1 MMRKSWRTLPFVFI
15 LCLSLNLPAAYAVE
29 TLPEPFFKYL
39 GSKYLGNPGVILIN
53 GDSNEIVYQD
63 GASKPRKP
71 ASVLK
76 IISTS
81 AIALTLDTSTVFKT
95 AIYKT
100 EKKGVFVIWGENDP
114 WITSNAKYRDAN
126 KRAYMPALIK
136 AAFASDKSLKK
147 INLIYKGVNNSDIL
161 YAKRALKRKSSVAYK
176 PISKNVE
183 VESLITEKIAEV
195 SSPPLHKMIRFALL
209 YSDNVLSQRLAMLA
223 TGKNGYPLTK
233 TGLNKMANDKISE
246 LGVDTSGMVLMD
258 GSGISGQNRVSA
270 VTVSQLLLKIKSE
283 PRLKVIYDSLPI
295 SGESGTLI
303 GRYHSTAPQAVGLVR
318 AKTGSIR
325 NTVSLAGY
333 ATSGDKEYVFVV
345 LADGVGRTRR
355 LQDAARSAIDRMLGT
370 ITKPAVSGL
379 TPPVVENNPFT
390 TNP

>member
-1 MMRKSWRTLPFVFI
+1 MMRKSWLTLPFVFI
-15 LCLSLNLPAAYAVE
+15 LALSLNLPAAYAAE

-39 GSKYLGNPGVILIN
+39 SSKYLGNPGVILID
-53 GDSNEIVYQD
+53 GASNEVVYEA

-81 AIALTLDTSTVFKT
+81 AIALTMDSATVFKT

-126 KRAYMPALIK
+126 KRAYMPELIK
-136 AAFASDKSLKK
+136 AAFASDTSLKK
-147 INLIYKGVNNSDIL
+147 INLIYRGVNNSDIL

-176 PISKNVE
+176 PVSKSVE
-183 VESLITEKIAEV
+183 VESLITEKIAEIT
-195 SSPPLHKMIRFALL
+195 SPPLHKMIRFALL

-223 TGKNGYPLTK
+223 TGKNGYPLTR
-233 TGLNKMANDKISE
+233 TGLNKMANNKINE
-246 LGVDTSGMVLMD
+246 LGVDTTGMVLMD
-258 GSGISGQNRVSA
+258 GSGLSGQNRVSA
-270 VTVSQLLLKIKSE
+270 VTVSQLLLKIKNE

-325 NTVSLAGY
+325 NTVSLAGF
-333 ATSGDKEYVFVV
+333 ATSGDKDYVFVV

-370 ITKPAVSGL
+370 ITKPVVSGL
-379 TPPVVENNPFT
+379 TPPVPENIPFT
-390 TNP
+390 TTP

>member
-1 MMRKSWRTLPFVFI
+1 M
-15 LCLSLNLPAAYAVE
+15 
-29 TLPEPFFKYL
+29 
-39 GSKYLGNPGVILIN
+39 ILIN
-53 GDSNEIVYQD
+53 GNSNEVVYQD
-63 GASKPRKP
+63 GASKPRTP

-100 EKKGVFVIWGENDP
+100 EKKGVFVIWGDNDP

-258 GSGISGQNRVSA
+258 GSGLSGQNRVSA
-270 VTVSQLLLKIKSE
+270 VTVSQLLLKVKSE
-283 PRLKVIYDSLPI
+283 PKLKVIYDSLPI

-325 NTVSLAGY
+325 NTVSLAGF

-379 TPPVVENNPFT
+379 TPPVPESNPFT

>member
-1 MMRKSWRTLPFVFI
+1 MKRISLLVLFTLLFNLQPANAVDV
-15 LCLSLNLPAAYAVE
+15 LPA
-29 TLPEPFFKYL
+29 PFFKYL
-39 GSKYLGNPGVILIN
+39 GSKYLANPGVILID
-53 GDSNEIVYQD
+53 GTSSEVVYQD
-63 GASKPRKP
+63 GASKPRTP

-76 IISTS
+76 LFSTS

-100 EKKGVFVIWGENDP
+100 EKKGVFVIWGDNDP

-147 INLIYKGVNNSDIL
+147 ITLVYKGVNNSDIL
-161 YAKRALKRKSSVAYK
+161 YAKRALNRRSSVAYK

-183 VESLITEKIAEV
+183 VESLVTEKIAEV

-209 YSDNVLSQRLAMLA
+209 YSDNVLSQRLAMVA
-223 TGKNGYPLTK
+223 TGRSGYPLTR
-233 TGLNKMANDKISE
+233 TGLNQMIMDKISSI
-246 LGVDTSGMVLMD
+246 GVDTTGMKFVD
-258 GSGISGQNRVSA
+258 GSGLGGENRVSA
-270 VTVSQLLLKIKSE
+270 ITVSQLLLKAKSE
-283 PRLKVIYDSLPI
+283 PRLRVIYESLPV

-318 AKTGSIR
+318 AKTGSTR
-325 NTVSLAGY
+325 HTVSLAGF
-333 ATSGDKEYVFVV
+333 ATSGEKEYVFVV
-345 LADGVGRTRR
+345 IADGVGRTRR

-379 TPPVVENNPFT
+379 TPPVPESNPFT
-390 TNP
+390 TTP

>member
-1 MMRKSWRTLPFVFI
+1 MKRISLLVLFTLLFNLQPANAVDV
-15 LCLSLNLPAAYAVE
+15 LPA
-29 TLPEPFFKYL
+29 PFFKYL
-39 GSKYLGNPGVILIN
+39 GSKYLANPGVILID
-53 GDSNEIVYQD
+53 GTSSEVVYQD
-63 GASKPRKP
+63 GASKPRTP

-76 IISTS
+76 LFSTS

-100 EKKGVFVIWGENDP
+100 EKKGVFVIWGDNDP

-147 INLIYKGVNNSDIL
+147 ITLVYKGVNNSDIL
-161 YAKRALKRKSSVAYK
+161 YAKRALNRRSSVAYK

-183 VESLITEKIAEV
+183 VESLVTEKIAEV

-209 YSDNVLSQRLAMLA
+209 YSDNVLSQRLAMVA
-223 TGKNGYPLTK
+223 TGRSGYPLTH
-233 TGLNKMANDKISE
+233 TGLNQMIKDKISSI
-246 LGVDTSGMVLMD
+246 GVDTTGMKFVD
-258 GSGISGQNRVSA
+258 GSGLGGENRVSA
-270 VTVSQLLLKIKSE
+270 ITVSQLLLKVKSE
-283 PRLKVIYDSLPI
+283 PRLRVIYESLPV

-318 AKTGSIR
+318 AKTGSTR
-325 NTVSLAGY
+325 HTVSLAGF
-333 ATSGDKEYVFVV
+333 ATSGEKEYVFVV
-345 LADGVGRTRR
+345 IADGVGRTRR

-379 TPPVVENNPFT
+379 TPPVPESNPFT
-390 TNP
+390 TTP

>member
-1 MMRKSWRTLPFVFI
+1 MKRISLLVLFTLLFNLQPANAVDV
-15 LCLSLNLPAAYAVE
+15 LPA
-29 TLPEPFFKYL
+29 PFFKYL
-39 GSKYLGNPGVILIN
+39 GSKYLANPGVILID
-53 GDSNEIVYQD
+53 GTSSEVVYQD
-63 GASKPRKP
+63 GASKPRTP

-76 IISTS
+76 LFSTS

-100 EKKGVFVIWGENDP
+100 EKKGVFVIWGDNDP

-147 INLIYKGVNNSDIL
+147 ITLVYKGVNNSDIL
-161 YAKRALKRKSSVAYK
+161 YAKRALNRRSSVAYK

-183 VESLITEKIAEV
+183 VESLVTEKIAEV

-209 YSDNVLSQRLAMLA
+209 YSDNVLSQRLAMVA
-223 TGKNGYPLTK
+223 TGRSGYPLTR
-233 TGLNKMANDKISE
+233 TGMNQMIKDKISSI
-246 LGVDTSGMVLMD
+246 GVDTTGMKFVD
-258 GSGISGQNRVSA
+258 GSGLGGENRVSA
-270 VTVSQLLLKIKSE
+270 ITVSQLLLKVKSE
-283 PRLKVIYDSLPI
+283 PRLRVIYESLPV

-303 GRYHSTAPQAVGLVR
+303 GRYHSTAPQAVGLVS
-318 AKTGSIR
+318 AKTGSTR
-325 NTVSLAGY
+325 HTVSLAGF
-333 ATSGDKEYVFVV
+333 ATSGEKEYVFVV
-345 LADGVGRTRR
+345 IADGVGRTRR

-379 TPPVVENNPFT
+379 TPPVPESNPFT
-390 TNP
+390 TTP

>member
-1 MMRKSWRTLPFVFI
+1 MRKSWLTLPFVFI
-15 LCLSLNLPAAYAVE
+15 LALSLNLPAAYAAE

-39 GSKYLGNPGVILIN
+39 SSKYLGNPGVILID
-53 GDSNEIVYQD
+53 GASNEVVYEA

-81 AIALTLDTSTVFKT
+81 AIALTMDSATVFKT

-126 KRAYMPALIK
+126 KRAYMPELIK
-136 AAFASDKSLKK
+136 AAFASDTSLKK
-147 INLIYKGVNNSDIL
+147 INLIYRGVNNSDIL

-176 PISKNVE
+176 PVSKSVE
-183 VESLITEKIAEV
+183 VESLITEKIAEIT
-195 SSPPLHKMIRFALL
+195 SPPLHKMIRFALL

-223 TGKNGYPLTK
+223 TGKNGYPLTR
-233 TGLNKMANDKISE
+233 TGLNKMANNKINE
-246 LGVDTSGMVLMD
+246 LGVDTTGMVLMD
-258 GSGISGQNRVSA
+258 GSGLSGQNRVSA
-270 VTVSQLLLKIKSE
+270 VTVSQLLLKIKNE

-325 NTVSLAGY
+325 NTVSLAGF
-333 ATSGDKEYVFVV
+333 ATSGDKDYVFVV

-370 ITKPAVSGL
+370 ITKPVVSGL
-379 TPPVVENNPFT
+379 TPPVPENIPFT
-390 TNP
+390 TTP

>member
-1 MMRKSWRTLPFVFI
+1 MRKSWLSLPFVFI
-15 LCLSLNLPAAYAVE
+15 LCLSLNLPAAYAAE

-39 GSKYLGNPGVILIN
+39 SSKYLGNPGVILIS
-53 GDSNEIVYQD
+53 GASNEVVYQD

-81 AIALTLDTSTVFKT
+81 AIALTLDTATVFKT

-223 TGKNGYPLTK
+223 TGKNGYPLTR

-246 LGVDTSGMVLMD
+246 LGVDTTGMVLMD
-258 GSGISGQNRVSA
+258 GSGLSGQNRVSA
-270 VTVSQLLLKIKSE
+270 VTVSQLLLKVKSE
-283 PRLKVIYDSLPI
+283 PRLKVIYDSLPV

-325 NTVSLAGY
+325 NTVSLAGF

-379 TPPVVENNPFT
+379 TLPVPENNPFT

>member
-1 MMRKSWRTLPFVFI
+1 MKRISLLVLFTLLFNLQPANAVDV
-15 LCLSLNLPAAYAVE
+15 LPA
-29 TLPEPFFKYL
+29 PFFKYL
-39 GSKYLGNPGVILIN
+39 GSKYLANPGVILID
-53 GDSNEIVYQD
+53 GTSSEVVYQD
-63 GASKPRKP
+63 GASKPRTP

-76 IISTS
+76 LFSTS

-100 EKKGVFVIWGENDP
+100 EKKGVFVIWGDNDP

-147 INLIYKGVNNSDIL
+147 ITLVYKGVNNSDIL
-161 YAKRALKRKSSVAYK
+161 YAKRALNRRSSVAYK

-183 VESLITEKIAEV
+183 VESLVTEKIAEV

-209 YSDNVLSQRLAMLA
+209 YSDNVLSQRLAMVA
-223 TGKNGYPLTK
+223 TGRSGYPLTR
-233 TGLNKMANDKISE
+233 TGMNQMIKDKISSI
-246 LGVDTSGMVLMD
+246 GVDTTGMKFVD
-258 GSGISGQNRVSA
+258 GSGLGGENRVSA
-270 VTVSQLLLKIKSE
+270 ITVSQLLLKAKSE
-283 PRLKVIYDSLPI
+283 PRLRVIYESLPV

-318 AKTGSIR
+318 AKTGSTR
-325 NTVSLAGY
+325 HTVSLAGF
-333 ATSGDKEYVFVV
+333 ATSGEKEYVFVV
-345 LADGVGRTRR
+345 IADGVGRTRR

-379 TPPVVENNPFT
+379 TPPVPESNPFT
-390 TNP
+390 TTP

>member
-1 MMRKSWRTLPFVFI
+1 MKRISLLVLSTLLFNLQPANAVDV
-15 LCLSLNLPAAYAVE
+15 LPA
-29 TLPEPFFKYL
+29 PFFKYL
-39 GSKYLGNPGVILIN
+39 GSKYLANPGVILID
-53 GDSNEIVYQD
+53 GTSSEVVYQD
-63 GASKPRKP
+63 GASKPRTP

-76 IISTS
+76 LFSTS

-100 EKKGVFVIWGENDP
+100 EKKGVFVIWGDNDP

-126 KRAYMPALIK
+126 KRAYMPSLIK

-147 INLIYKGVNNSDIL
+147 ITLVYKGVNNSDIL
-161 YAKRALKRKSSVAYK
+161 YAKRALNRRSSVAYK

-183 VESLITEKIAEV
+183 VESLVTEKIAEV

-209 YSDNVLSQRLAMLA
+209 YSDNVLSQRLAMVA
-223 TGKNGYPLTK
+223 TGRSGYPLTR
-233 TGLNKMANDKISE
+233 TGLNQMIKDKISSI
-246 LGVDTSGMVLMD
+246 GVDTTGMKFVD
-258 GSGISGQNRVSA
+258 GSGLGGENRVSA
-270 VTVSQLLLKIKSE
+270 ITVSQLLLKVKSE
-283 PRLKVIYDSLPI
+283 PRLRVIYESLPV

-318 AKTGSIR
+318 AKTGSTR
-325 NTVSLAGY
+325 HTVSLAGF
-333 ATSGDKEYVFVV
+333 ATSGEKEYVFVV
-345 LADGVGRTRR
+345 IADGVGRTRR

-379 TPPVVENNPFT
+379 TPPVPESNPFT
-390 TNP
+390 TTP